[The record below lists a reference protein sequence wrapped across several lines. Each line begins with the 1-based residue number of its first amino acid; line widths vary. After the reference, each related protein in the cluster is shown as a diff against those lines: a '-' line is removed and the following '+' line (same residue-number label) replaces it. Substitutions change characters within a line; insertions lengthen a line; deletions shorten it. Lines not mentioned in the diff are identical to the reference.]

1 MDNHTRPGMSEPF
14 RVALLSFSDGRFRVH
29 TSLESTIRE
38 HGNVLKKAIEN
49 DPLLC
54 AVEVDDIAYS
64 SQIVRKN
71 VQQARADGIEAAVFN
86 IPVFAFPNYSL
97 IAARMLELPVL
108 LSSPQNGKLP
118 GLGGIMAASGAMK
131 QVGLKNHKLW
141 GNPLEA
147 ADLHATLSAYCRAS
161 AVIQRM
167 KGSVYGL
174 FGGRSIG
181 MNTGA
186 VSNEQWMREFGIDVE
201 HIDQLEIVRRAKSA
215 DEQEVERAYA
225 WLCES
230 MGSVSTEG
238 KAAPEHVK
246 EQIRHYIAMRS
257 VIDDFGLDFVG
268 LKCHYELSEYFVT
281 GCLSAMFFNDPYDW
295 NGPKKPIMTG
305 CEADSDGALTMQIL
319 KLISGYPSLL
329 FDVRSY
335 DEREKVFVCCN
346 CGAQPS
352 WYAARSDDPK
362 ENLSKV
368 SLVPVIVKYGGGG
381 AHFPYICKQGEM
393 TVARLSREN
402 GRYRMFAAQAEF
414 VEFPAEKMAETCA
427 AWPHGYLKMNIEPRD
442 FINIFNT
449 NHAHVVPGNHL
460 ETLQFYCELMDM
472 PLDLVR

>member
-14 RVALLSFSDGRFRVH
+14 HVALLSFSDGRFRVH

-174 FGGRSIG
+174 FGGRSALR
-181 MNTGA
+181 TG
-186 VSNEQWMREFGIDVE
+186 G
-201 HIDQLEIVRRAKSA
+201 
-215 DEQEVERAYA
+215 
-225 WLCES
+225 
-230 MGSVSTEG
+230 
-238 KAAPEHVK
+238 
-246 EQIRHYIAMRS
+246 
-257 VIDDFGLDFVG
+257 
-268 LKCHYELSEYFVT
+268 
-281 GCLSAMFFNDPYDW
+281 
-295 NGPKKPIMTG
+295 
-305 CEADSDGALTMQIL
+305 
-319 KLISGYPSLL
+319 
-329 FDVRSY
+329 
-335 DEREKVFVCCN
+335 
-346 CGAQPS
+346 
-352 WYAARSDDPK
+352 
-362 ENLSKV
+362 
-368 SLVPVIVKYGGGG
+368 
-381 AHFPYICKQGEM
+381 
-393 TVARLSREN
+393 
-402 GRYRMFAAQAEF
+402 
-414 VEFPAEKMAETCA
+414 
-427 AWPHGYLKMNIEPRD
+427 
-442 FINIFNT
+442 
-449 NHAHVVPGNHL
+449 
-460 ETLQFYCELMDM
+460 
-472 PLDLVR
+472 